1 MRFLGIINIL
11 EHDGRAGDAD
21 LAFEIRIK
29 FLRGA
34 GLDDFIIG
42 IRERHADRADAVIVL
57 RRQAGGCDALGQA
70 IALTNLHGSGVR
82 LEEIIDLFL
91 QFDRHA
97 VAAGEDALEAA
108 EVCVFKLFS
117 AQQRLKQR
125 RDTGNDIRLLLDE
138 QFCIG
143 IDVEL
148 RDKDAACAADEG
160 SMDADTETKAME
172 HGHDREHLHAVDGC
186 KARGGNSLKAQRVK
200 VHVGQKNALSCAGR
214 TAGIEDRR
222 ARFRLAEL
230 SRKRQIT
237 LFADALEF
245 RPPDVI
251 ALFRGLGVFAACRQR
266 VADCKV
272 RIQLILN
279 LSKQKLAFLVIKFGH
294 DGRDL
299 GIELVKRED
308 ALGMREIEIEPDLP
322 RSGKRMDH
330 VGHRADAV
338 QAIERV
344 QGLRAVGHTDG
355 DAVALFDAHG
365 EKRLRRLVDLL
376 HELREGRLFAHEFIG
391 RQLRIAL
398 CCGLDHLIDSLLR
411 IRQMMRHITVIF

>member
-1 MRFLGIINIL
+1 MRFLGVVDIL
-11 EHDGRAGDAD
+11 EHDRRAGDAD
-21 LAFEIRIK
+21 LAFEIRVQ
-29 FLRGA
+29 LLCRA
-34 GLDDFIIG
+34 GLYNLIIR
-42 IRERHADRADAVIVL
+42 IRERDTDGADAVIIL
-57 RRQAGGCDALGQA
+57 RRQAGGRDAFGQA
-70 IALTNLHGSGVR
+70 IALTHLHGSIVG
-82 LEEIIDLFL
+82 LEEIVDLFL
-91 QFDRHA
+91 QLDGHT
-97 VAAGEDALEAA
+97 VTAGEHALEAA
-108 EVCVFKLFS
+108 EVCVFKLFC

-125 RDTGNDIRLLLDE
+125 RDAGDDIGLLFDE
-138 QFCIG
+138 QLGVG

-148 RDKDAACAADEG
+148 RNKDAARAANQG
-160 SMDADTETKAME
+160 GMDADAEAEAVE
-172 HGHDREHLHAVDGC
+172 HGHDGEHLQPVDGRE
-186 KARGGNSLKAQRVK
+186 AGGSDGLQAQRVK
-200 VHVGQKNALSCAGR
+200 VHIGQENALGRAGR
-214 TAGIEDRR
+214 AAGIEDGR
-222 ARFRLAEL
+222 AFISFAEH
-230 SRKRQIT
+230 SRKGQVA

-308 ALGMREIEIEPDLP
+308 ALGMREIEIELDLP

-330 VGHRADAV
+330 VGHCTNAV

-365 EKRLRRLVDLL
+365 EKRLRCLVDLL